1 MSSSYSKLVAD
12 DSDDVNVSPR
22 GDSSVDTD
30 SSISESSAFLNAPPS
45 IERGGFFPTSN
56 ASTFDAT
63 STNGDKNT
71 EKMERLQSKSVP
83 YDTSPDYFS
92 SPSASS
98 ADTCSAGSRLGD
110 GDDSTA
116 NAANLIPDTIT
127 RSGPPI
133 GLDTVF
139 EVDGFVTDGESTAA
153 GTSSTTPKT
162 SGTVTEH
169 KDTGTF
175 IPGSIATD
183 FNQHSP
189 SAFSDFDAASP
200 SATTATDAY
209 AADNVEMDA
218 EGVDDAFSFDNK
230 QDGVDNSTVA
240 TPDSAIALL
249 YSMSGPTSKDQT
261 ERRSGTRSPG
271 GHSVHST
278 PSRSPSLSTS
288 SNTNTLSTS
297 PEGSDMW
304 APAKSPRNLLFGQ
317 FDVPEAFEPIIRT
330 SSHSTFVYIV
340 ANDHWS
346 SPASRVILKLMN
358 DHNQVTAEL
367 EGRKGIDEKF
377 ILACRGVFIDSAA
390 TELNYEGP
398 VRRERHE
405 NLEAK
410 MKALVE
416 SRVKRTTK
424 ATDVHVDIP
433 SFPFMLAFERYDC
446 TLRDVLDHS
455 YLDLSIVRSIA
466 KDIVVGLIL
475 LHTEKRI
482 HSNINPASIVR
493 VKKSWKLADLHSNRI
508 VGTELDLKG
517 IHQSCLPPEAATS
530 FLNSENKCVADTSFD
545 LFSLGC
551 ILYHLVFG
559 KPLWNVNNI
568 GTISRAEMKMLAQWS
583 PRTILEHV
591 STRFLT
597 NRRSDEQVAV
607 LDLLNKL
614 LARTKK
620 ERSENFEVGFVSVHQ
635 HEFLSKKS
643 LEVDSVTA
651 FTAKN
656 DAVLRDGE
664 NFRRYQDIVNAL
676 TVEERWELTRAKDVL
691 LLGTFEPLSV
701 QIPTSIVVLRRKLPT
716 IKPEEMTKREAQ
728 KRLAEGIK
736 WIDVFDNLM
745 LSVRGALEGDVSSI
759 GHFWIE
765 ITGFFRGDNMY
776 MYFIDELTGEPV
788 VPPEGGSTSYPIEIA
803 TRSDI
808 LPTILPMMHQTMRS
822 MALYHG
828 IAGIARMFG
837 CSLACLPDDMRTSA
851 QDKINTLKKERSLYP
866 FGSIADDV
874 IAIKENKE
882 QFMRSESL
890 RAKSSIALAK
900 LLGKKL
906 GHEALAT
913 GSFVGLRRYPDGLGR
928 AFYTLLGDAEAVKEA
943 IQIRAEERL
952 KEEKHLWLDRSRE
965 EISALESALS
975 LEKEGNDQLKAR
987 IVEME
992 KELQRRNDAQNFL
1005 EGNLAQ
1011 TQRSL
1016 DDSQTE
1022 IARMKQEL
1030 EVERQKPK
1038 CGSDACIVQ

>member
-1 MSSSYSKLVAD
+1 MAD
-12 DSDDVNVSPR
+12 DGDNVSPR

-30 SSISESSAFLNAPPS
+30 SSISESSAFLNVPPS
-45 IERGGFFPTSN
+45 IERGGFFPTSTS
-56 ASTFDAT
+56 STFDA
-63 STNGDKNT
+63 SSANGDKNT

-92 SPSASS
+92 SPSVSS
-98 ADTCSAGSRLGD
+98 ADTCSTASRLGD

-116 NAANLIPDTIT
+116 NAANVIPETIT

-133 GLDTVF
+133 ALDTVF

-153 GTSSTTPKT
+153 GTSTTPKT
-162 SGTVTEH
+162 SGTASEH

-189 SAFSDFDAASP
+189 SAFSDFDATSP
-200 SATTATDAY
+200 SAAT
-209 AADNVEMDA
+209 AADAGAADKVEMDA

-230 QDGVDNSTVA
+230 QDGLDNSTVA

-249 YSMSGPTSKDQT
+249 HSMSGPTSKDQT
-261 ERRSGTRSPG
+261 ESRTGTHSPG
-271 GHSVHST
+271 GHSVRST
-278 PSRSPSLSTS
+278 PSRSPSPSTS

-304 APAKSPRNLLFGQ
+304 PPAKSPRNLLLGQ

-358 DHNQVTAEL
+358 DPKQVTAEL

-398 VRRERHE
+398 VRLERHE
-405 NLEAK
+405 NLETE
-410 MKALVE
+410 MKAMVE

-424 ATDVHVDIP
+424 APDVQVDIQ
-433 SFPFMLAFERYDC
+433 FPYILAFERYDC
-446 TLRDVLDHS
+446 TLKDVLDHS

-493 VKKSWKLADLHSNRI
+493 VKKSWKLADLHSNSI
-508 VGTELDLKG
+508 VGTDLDLKG
-517 IHQSCLPPEAATS
+517 IHQSCLPPEAAAS
-530 FLNSENKCVADTSFD
+530 ILNSENNSPKCVADTSFD

-568 GTISRAEMKMLAQWS
+568 GTISRAEMKKLAQWS

-614 LARTKK
+614 LARTKE

-643 LEVDSVTA
+643 LEVDSITA

-664 NFRRYQDIVNAL
+664 NFRQYQDIVNAL

-691 LLGTFEPLSV
+691 LLGMFEPV
-701 QIPTSIVVLRRKLPT
+701 AAQIPTSIVVLRHKLPT
-716 IKPEEMTKREAQ
+716 TKPEEMTKREAQ

-788 VPPEGGSTSYPIEIA
+788 VPPESGSTSYPIEIA

-808 LPTILPMMHQTMRS
+808 LPTILPMVHLTMRS

-828 IAGIARMFG
+828 VAGIARMYG

-851 QDKINTLKKERSLYP
+851 QEKINALKKERNLYP

-882 QFMRSESL
+882 HFMRSESL

-913 GSFVGLRRYPDGLGR
+913 GSFVGLRRYPDEAGR
-928 AFYTLLGDAEAVKEA
+928 AVYTLLGDAAAVKEA

-952 KEEKHLWLDRSRE
+952 KEEKNLWLDRSRE
-965 EISALESALS
+965 EISALESALR

-987 IVEME
+987 IVEIE
-992 KELQRRNDAQNFL
+992 KEIQRRNAAQNFL

-1022 IARMKQEL
+1022 IARVKQEL
-1030 EVERQKPK
+1030 EIERQKPK